1 MKEKWLYDM
10 TDAENAMKSLSKF
23 LNIGKRELFR
33 FMFTRANEDI
43 IDYDKFYEELIE
55 EFDIDIDK
63 LSIDNIE
70 IKSIHVTTGSDNGYS
85 IKEKGLLNLQE
96 ALTQDTPLRNFL
108 LKRDIRIDVENKLLY
123 FRDKKLLI
131 VDDTSGHKD
140 NKNYVYNKLYKD
152 CEVNGFACDEAPLEY
167 GGDVANRPE
176 FFYNLGIML
185 RYRTLEEEWK
195 MENRQC
201 YIVEYKYPHEKLAW
215 FTLILNNE
223 DEDEIEEDRECYVK
237 AWLIR
242 QSMTVLVYDIKRWG
256 KPEIISYLKLS
267 ENIPSH
273 DIINVIDATE
283 ERDSLR

>member
-10 TDAENAMKSLSKF
+10 TDAENTMKSLSKF
-23 LNIGKRELFR
+23 LNIGKRKLFR
-33 FMFTRANEDI
+33 FMYTRANEY

-63 LSIDNIE
+63 LYIDNVY
-70 IKSIHVTTGSDNGYS
+70 IKSIHVTTGNDNGHS

-108 LKRDIRIDVENKLLY
+108 LKKDIRVDVENKLVY

-131 VDDTSGHKD
+131 VDDKSDYKD
-140 NKNYVYNKLYKD
+140 NKNYVYNKLYRD

-176 FFYNLGIML
+176 FLYNLGIML
-185 RYRTLEEEWK
+185 RYITLEEEWK
-195 MENRQC
+195 IDNRQC

-223 DEDEIEEDRECYVK
+223 DEDEIEEARESYVK
-237 AWLIR
+237 EWLIR
-242 QSMTVLVYDIKRWG
+242 QSMTVLIYDIKGWG

-267 ENIPSH
+267 ENIPNY

-283 ERDSLR
+283 ER